1 MIVVLLNS
9 YRSPGPFCLAE
20 VYPVQ
25 PVLQA
30 VTGPRAACPSRRPV
44 HPHGT
49 GRAIGIRDGAA
60 QFGADRPVNGPAMS
74 ARSAAILNA
83 IGSAAGALKR
93 VSSVAAGASCA
104 DRPAPG
110 PRAWPV
116 ACILRRVHRNA
127 HIQMISTDAYS
138 TQKSRLIVGHTAPH
152 LRSLSHV
159 GIGHALV

>member
-1 MIVVLLNS
+1 MSMCLPSGRRLNDRRPAQQL
-9 YRSPGPFCLAE
+9 YRSPGPFCLGE
-20 VYPVQ
+20 VYPFNLFWKLSL
-25 PVLQA
+25 VL
-30 VTGPRAACPSRRPV
+30 
-44 HPHGT
+44 
-49 GRAIGIRDGAA
+49 RDGAA

-116 ACILRRVHRNA
+116 ACI
-127 HIQMISTDAYS
+127 
-138 TQKSRLIVGHTAPH
+138 
-152 LRSLSHV
+152 
-159 GIGHALV
+159 

>member
-1 MIVVLLNS
+1 MSMWLPSGRRLNDRRPAQQL

-30 VTGPRAACPSRRPV
+30 VAGPRAACPSRRPV
-44 HPHGT
+44 HPDGT

-93 VSSVAAGASCA
+93 VSSVAAGASYA

-116 ACILRRVHRNA
+116 ACI
-127 HIQMISTDAYS
+127 
-138 TQKSRLIVGHTAPH
+138 
-152 LRSLSHV
+152 
-159 GIGHALV
+159 